1 MPVTASGCARA
12 RRLLYCKA
20 VQAMIDLRLFN
31 TLGRREEVFRPLNP
45 GRVTMYVC
53 GPTVYNWAHV
63 GNARP
68 AVVFDVLYRLLNRF
82 YPEVVYV
89 RNVTDVDDKIN
100 AAAEREGT
108 DISVVAAR
116 YTQSYHADMA
126 SLGVLAPTH
135 EPCVTG
141 HIDAIIAMIE
151 RLMGSRHAYVA
162 QQHVLFSVNSYEE
175 YGKLSGR
182 NREQLRAGARVEIA
196 PFKRDPA
203 DFVLWKPSTT
213 NQPRWDSPWG
223 LGRPG
228 WHIECSAL
236 ADRYLGETIDIHGGG
251 QDLVFPHHENELA
264 QSTCAHGGKVLCRY
278 WLHNG
283 LVQYEDEKM
292 SKSIGNVRLLRD
304 ELKRHNGE
312 TLRYAFLATHY
323 RSPLVWSDAA
333 LTAAARNLQ
342 RLYTVLNECPAAVDS
357 ADGVDS
363 VADLEPILAAL
374 ADDLNTPLALTCLH
388 ELARRIKNCHDQVV
402 RTRLA
407 AALRR
412 NGAILGLLQQDTE
425 ERLASESAIL
435 DSQAIQQLLAA
446 RDAARHAHDY
456 AKADRLRGRLLDMGI
471 QVQDLPDG
479 TSRWRRGA

>member
-1 MPVTASGCARA
+1 
-12 RRLLYCKA
+12 
-20 VQAMIDLRLFN
+20 MIDLKLFN

-53 GPTVYNWAHV
+53 GPTVYSWAHA

-68 AVVFDVLYRLLNRF
+68 AVVFDVLYRLLSRF

-89 RNVTDVDDKIN
+89 RNITDVDDKIN
-100 AAAEREGT
+100 ATAEREGT

-135 EPCVTG
+135 EPCVTE

-151 RLMGSRHAYVA
+151 ILVENGHAYVV
-162 QQHVLFSVNSYEE
+162 QRHVLFSVNSYEE

-182 NREQLRAGARVEIA
+182 NREQLRAGARVEVA

-203 DFVLWKPSTT
+203 DFVLWKPSTA
-213 NQPRWDSPWG
+213 NQPGWDSPWG

-236 ADRYLGETIDIHGGG
+236 ADRYLGESIDIHGGG

-264 QSTCAHGGKVLCRY
+264 QSTCAHDGKTLCRY

-304 ELKRHNGE
+304 ELKSHNGE

-323 RSPLVWSDAA
+323 RSPLAWSDAA

-342 RLYTVLNECPAAVDS
+342 RLYAALNECPATDS
-357 ADGVDS
+357 AGSIDGVDDS
-363 VADLEPILAAL
+363 DPVLAAL
-374 ADDLNTPLALTCLH
+374 ADDLNTPLALSCLH
-388 ELARRIKNCHDQVV
+388 ELAKRIKNSNDPGT
-402 RTRLA
+402 RARLA
-407 AALRR
+407 VVLRR
-412 NGAILGLLQQDTE
+412 SGAVLGLLQQDTE
-425 ERLASESAIL
+425 EQRLAGKGAVL

-446 RDAARHAHDY
+446 RDAARDVRDY
-456 AKADRLRGRLLDMGI
+456 AEADRLRGRLLDMGI

-479 TSRWRRGA
+479 TSRWHRGTQ

>member
-1 MPVTASGCARA
+1 
-12 RRLLYCKA
+12 
-20 VQAMIDLRLFN
+20 MIDLKLFN

-53 GPTVYNWAHV
+53 GPTVYSWAHA

-68 AVVFDVLYRLLNRF
+68 AVVFDVLYRLLSRF

-89 RNVTDVDDKIN
+89 RNITDVDDKIN
-100 AAAEREGT
+100 ATAEREGT

-135 EPCVTG
+135 EPCVTE

-151 RLMGSRHAYVA
+151 SLVENGHAYVV
-162 QQHVLFSVNSYEE
+162 QCHVLFSVNSYEE

-182 NREQLRAGARVEIA
+182 NREQLRAGARVEVA

-203 DFVLWKPSTT
+203 DFVLWKPSTA
-213 NQPRWDSPWG
+213 NQPGWDSPWG

-236 ADRYLGETIDIHGGG
+236 ADRYLGESIDIHGGG

-264 QSTCAHGGKVLCRY
+264 QSTCAHDGKTLCRY

-304 ELKRHNGE
+304 ELKSHNGE

-323 RSPLVWSDAA
+323 RSPLAWSDAA

-342 RLYTVLNECPAAVDS
+342 RLYAALNECPAPDS
-357 ADGVDS
+357 AGSIDGVDDS
-363 VADLEPILAAL
+363 DPVLAAL
-374 ADDLNTPLALTCLH
+374 ADDLNTPLALSCLH
-388 ELARRIKNCHDQVV
+388 ELAKRIKNSNDPGT
-402 RTRLA
+402 RARLA
-407 AALRR
+407 VVLRR
-412 NGAILGLLQQDTE
+412 SGAVLGLLQQDTE
-425 ERLASESAIL
+425 EQRLAGKGAVL

-446 RDAARHAHDY
+446 RDAARDVRDY
-456 AKADRLRGRLLDMGI
+456 AEADRLRGRLLDMGI

-479 TSRWRRGA
+479 TSRWHRGTQ

>member
-1 MPVTASGCARA
+1 
-12 RRLLYCKA
+12 
-20 VQAMIDLRLFN
+20 MIDLKLFN

-53 GPTVYNWAHV
+53 GPTVYSWAHV

-68 AVVFDVLYRLLNRF
+68 AVVFDVLYRLLSRF

-100 AAAEREGT
+100 ATAEREGT
-108 DISVVAAR
+108 DISTIAAR
-116 YTQSYHADMA
+116 YTESYHADMA
-126 SLGVLAPTH
+126 SLSVLAPTH

-151 RLMGSRHAYVA
+151 RLMESGHAYLA
-162 QQHVLFSVNSYEE
+162 QRHVLFSVNSYEE

-182 NREQLRAGARVEIA
+182 NREQLRAGARVEVA

-203 DFVLWKPSTT
+203 DFVLWKPSTA
-213 NQPRWDSPWG
+213 NQPGWDSPWG

-236 ADRYLGETIDIHGGG
+236 ADRYLGGTIDIHGGG

-264 QSTCAHGGKVLCRY
+264 QSTCAHDGKALCRY

-304 ELKRHNGE
+304 ELKSHNGE

-342 RLYTVLNECPAAVDS
+342 RLYAVLNECPATDNAGSIDGADDS
-357 ADGVDS
+357 DPV
-363 VADLEPILAAL
+363 LAAL
-374 ADDLNTPLALTCLH
+374 ADDLNTPLALSCLH
-388 ELARRIKNCHDQVV
+388 ELAKRIKNSNDPGT
-402 RTRLA
+402 RARLA
-407 AALRR
+407 VALRR
-412 NGAILGLLQQDTE
+412 SGAILGLLQQDTE
-425 ERLASESAIL
+425 EQRLAGKGAVL

-446 RDAARHAHDY
+446 RDAARDVRDY
-456 AKADRLRGRLLDMGI
+456 AEADRLRGRLLDMGI
-471 QVQDLPDG
+471 QVQDFPDG
-479 TSRWRRGA
+479 TSRWHRGTQ